1 MWIKSWSNTLVDELI
16 VQYSG
21 SSIHL
26 SFLPNLIDVVQLEVL
41 EKQQQDGGDCLHN
54 DLFVPIDIHAELHA
68 LQHGR
73 PAGVKHFHL
82 SP

>member
-1 MWIKSWSNTLVDELI
+1 MWLKSWSNELI
-16 VQYSG
+16 VQYSV

-26 SFLPNLIDVVQLEVL
+26 SFSPNLIDVVQLEVL
-41 EKQQQDGGDCLHN
+41 EKQQQDGGDCFHN

-82 SP
+82 